1 MFWQRLQDFGCFVCG
16 LDDGFRIYNTDPLK
30 QNFNE
35 KLNGGIGAVEML
47 FRCNYVA
54 LVGGGVTPAFSTNK
68 GSFQLCAFL
77 NLSKKVP

>member
-1 MFWQRLQDFGCFVCG
+1 M
-16 LDDGFRIYNTDPLK
+16 K

-68 GSFQLCAFL
+68 GLYYALFKISLENYCIFA
-77 NLSKKVP
+77 